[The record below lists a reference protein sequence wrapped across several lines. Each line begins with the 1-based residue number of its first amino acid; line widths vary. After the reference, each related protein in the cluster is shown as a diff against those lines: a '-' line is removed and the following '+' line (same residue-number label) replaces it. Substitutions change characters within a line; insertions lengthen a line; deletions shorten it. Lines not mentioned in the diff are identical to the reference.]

1 MMWLAD
7 IKIALHSLKATR
19 MRTLLTILGIII
31 GIAAVT
37 TVLALGEGAKQTLQN
52 QLTQFGGDVVTV
64 RPGKLS
70 KDSKGEI
77 SGYDF
82 FANFNASTLTESDV
96 KVISSTPGVAYTAP
110 IMGVRGS
117 VSGSERTTDNAQII
131 ATNHDM
137 ATVLGQDVKVGEFV
151 NEELN
156 RNTVVLGSALAN
168 ELLGSDQTIGQ
179 QVDIRGE
186 KYTLIGV
193 LNQTEIPLAVN
204 GLYDSNHAAYVTLE
218 AGKALNQGVAHIQT
232 INFRIAPGANS
243 QEVISKV
250 SQRLREAHKADDTA
264 VIGSSEALA
273 ITNKLF
279 SQFTFYVAAVA
290 SISLLVGGIGV
301 MNIMLVAVSERTR
314 EIGVRKAVGATNG
327 QIMRQFLTESAIM
340 SLTGG
345 LLGLLLSYIFT
356 LVISW
361 NFQFNAAFTWSIV
374 GWSLLV
380 SLVIGII
387 FGMFPAIRAA
397 RKDPIVALRR
407 LH

>member
-1 MMWLAD
+1 
-7 IKIALHSLKATR
+7 
-19 MRTLLTILGIII
+19 
-31 GIAAVT
+31 
-37 TVLALGEGAKQTLQN
+37 
-52 QLTQFGGDVVTV
+52 
-64 RPGKLS
+64 
-70 KDSKGEI
+70 
-77 SGYDF
+77 
-82 FANFNASTLTESDV
+82 
-96 KVISSTPGVAYTAP
+96 
-110 IMGVRGS
+110 MGVRGS